1 MDVASN
7 GARERR
13 VTAAMTRGGR
23 LESPALSPSPP
34 QPWRRR
40 GFARGVVLFVV
51 CTAAGLAAVRGRTQ
65 WSEARGVLAGLPWWT
80 LAVGMT
86 QVVLDQLLGGLR
98 IWACARG
105 VGAPVAFST
114 CVGANCANVFL
125 GGVTPSQSGG
135 GPAQIWLLVR
145 GGMPFAAATV
155 ASCCTF
161 LGTIATFLTLAVH
174 VTFGSTGSPPP
185 AGLRLFTSATVV
197 VFGLCLVASASAL
210 LRPDWV
216 HGPLRRGVARV
227 PRFGAQWAQGARF
240 RALQR
245 LVNDAAQWLGRGMR
259 RGKRWLG
266 LCLLLSFAVYA
277 NKFSIAWTVLR
288 GLGVPAAPAAVLHSQ
303 ELQYLVTYFAP
314 TPGASGFAEY
324 SAVRLVAGVVPGG
337 MLGAYLIAWRTF
349 TLYAGMFLGALVLLR
364 AAGTSPR
371 HSDPRHAAAASTGTG
386 P

>member
-1 MDVASN
+1 M
-7 GARERR
+7 
-13 VTAAMTRGGR
+13 
-23 LESPALSPSPP
+23 
-34 QPWRRR
+34 
-40 GFARGVVLFVV
+40 
-51 CTAAGLAAVRGRTQ
+51 
-65 WSEARGVLAGLPWWT
+65 PWWT

-86 QVVLDQLLGGLR
+86 QVVLDQLLGGMR

-155 ASCCTF
+155 ASACTF
-161 LGTIATFLTLAVH
+161 LGTIATFLTLALH
-174 VTFGSTGSPPP
+174 VTFGSAAPPP
-185 AGLRLFTSATVV
+185 AGLRLFTAATVA
-197 VFGLCLVASASAL
+197 VFGLCLVASVSAL
-210 LRPDWV
+210 LRPAWV
-216 HGPLRRGVARV
+216 HGPLRRSVARL
-227 PRFGAQWAQGARF
+227 PRFGAQWADGARF
-240 RALQR
+240 HGLQR

-266 LCLLLSFAVYA
+266 LGLLLSFAVYA

-288 GLGVPAAPAAVLHSQ
+288 GLGVPVAPAAVLRSQ

-324 SAVRLVAGVVPGG
+324 SAVRLVAGVLPDG

-349 TLYAGMFLGALVLLR
+349 TLYAGMFLGAVVLLR
-364 AAGTSPR
+364 AAGSAPR
-371 HSDPRHAAAASTGTG
+371 HRAPPRAAAGPAGTA